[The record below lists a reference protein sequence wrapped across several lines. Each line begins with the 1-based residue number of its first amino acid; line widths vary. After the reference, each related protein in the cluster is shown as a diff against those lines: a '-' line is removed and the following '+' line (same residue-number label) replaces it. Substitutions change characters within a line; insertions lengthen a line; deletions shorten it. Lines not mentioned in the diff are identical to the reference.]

1 MISLTNYDFHG
12 GRSEVVIIDPDILTP
27 INGGHVAWKP
37 ENRGVA
43 IAVVV
48 DLSKLMAGCW
58 YTYPRKMMEFVR
70 LDHHPNY
77 WGK

>member
-1 MISLTNYDFHG
+1 MISLTNYDFQG
-12 GRSEVVIIDPDILTP
+12 GRSEVVIIDPGILTH
-27 INGGHVAWKP
+27 INGGHVAWNP

-58 YTYPRKMMEFVR
+58 YTYPPEK
-70 LDHHPNY
+70 
-77 WGK
+77 